1 MTDSDLLAAVVRI
14 FARHTRPDVFTNA
27 DHCCECAE
35 HNRTLSSH
43 TPESLSIEDAGQ
55 PGWDPI
61 CFATPAA
68 FLYFF
73 PGLVRLALTSHG
85 EAFYL
90 DQFVS
95 HLSRRVDQLDAEER
109 RIVHTLLWHLFE
121 KFHDQAVCDDLTLW
135 TLDDCLRKLEHF
147 DSTPTEPLTAPSEP
161 PLAHALQRPEELG

>member
-1 MTDSDLLAAVVRI
+1 MTDSDLLATVVRI

-35 HNRTLSSH
+35 HNRTLSNH
-43 TPESLSIEDAGQ
+43 TPESLSVEDAGQ

-73 PGLVRLALTSHG
+73 PGLVRLAMTGHA
-85 EAFYL
+85 ETFYL

-95 HLSRRVDQLDAEER
+95 HLSRRVDLLDPDER

-121 KFHDQAVCDDLTLW
+121 KFQDQAVCDDFTVW
-135 TLDDCLRKLEHF
+135 TLDDCLRKIEHL
-147 DSTPTEPLTAPSEP
+147 DSAPAAPSATPPEP
-161 PLAHALQRPEELG
+161 PPDHSAQRTEGLG